1 MLLSLIICMMDQ
13 LVLKC
18 TVEDEPE
25 VECDECFRD
34 KPIEA
39 FCTDCSS
46 FLCHG
51 CIDYHTYSK
60 QLKDHHLVTLMSQSN
75 KSLAVSCSTAAP
87 DPQQCQTIDAPKST
101 IIGKKAEFTII
112 TRDNNGDRCFREG
125 TYQVSVLLK
134 GVNNTIVERISH
146 IYGCS
151 LCDKSTKFGM
161 EILFLILYHFKMGNM
176 KILYLCG

>member
-1 MLLSLIICMMDQ
+1 MA
-13 LVLKC
+13 VLTTTH
-18 TVEDEPE
+18 TVA
-25 VECDECFRD
+25 
-34 KPIEA
+34 KW
-39 FCTDCSS
+39 
-46 FLCHG
+46 
-51 CIDYHTYSK
+51 
-60 QLKDHHLVTLMSQSN
+60 LKDHHLVTLMSQSN
-75 KSLAVSCSTAAP
+75 KSFAVSCSIAVP
-87 DPQQCQTIDAPKST
+87 DPQQCQTIKSI